1 MRRLRVYLL
10 TGRTI
15 EQGKAKEFGKTSN
28 LYKDSVAVCYIDQ
41 SDMKTLGIKA
51 KTPIKVST
59 EFGSVV
65 VRAEKS
71 SRSPHPG
78 VVYIPYGP
86 WANQVVDPETH
97 GIGMPSFKGVP
108 AVLEPVPGEKV
119 KEIEEL
125 LRDSFGRGSKQ

>member
-78 VVYIPYGP
+78 VVYIPYSP

>member
-1 MRRLRVYLL
+1 MRKLKVYLL

-15 EQGKAKEFGKTSN
+15 EQGKAKELGKTSN
-28 LYKDSVAVCYIDQ
+28 LYKDSVAVCYIDP
-41 SDMKTLGIKA
+41 SDMKTLGIKSN
-51 KTPIKVST
+51 TPVKVST
-59 EFGSVV
+59 DFGSVV

-71 SRSPHPG
+71 SRGSHPG

-86 WANQVVDPETH
+86 WANQGVDRETH

-125 LRDSFGRGSKQ
+125 LRDSFGEGSKR